1 MPDQNS
7 LRSSSA
13 VPATRQVRALQELIT
28 SLRKVTKPGN
38 WFAVFLLLA
47 SGVVSMLVPDTQA
60 WAQSAASNAES
71 NTSLPAHVIEQFG
84 ESPAV
89 PTGPVDDTLKQAMD
103 VIFIDFLDS
112 TNWGTDESIALT
124 VINKSEDPRI
134 GWLIADMMR
143 FVSQTGLIAIFAD
156 SATELLG
163 ITFKDGNVWGLTT
176 DHLMAWDIP
185 PPPDYLTYK
194 RHIFTSLIPGWE
206 NIFVEGDI
214 DWRHVSWG
222 GVLIDARAYNETLEP
237 CNCIPAA
244 DNPEVTDVAGAT
256 WLKDDDI
263 VFGVNVGDEY
273 RAYPRQIMEVREMV
287 NDTLGGRHLGM
298 PYCTLCGSMQAYFTD
313 DVPDDV
319 ERPVLRTSGLLIR
332 SNKVMYDIN
341 TYSVFDTFLGTAV
354 TGPLAEKGIKLEQ
367 AGVVTTDWGTWKKAY
382 PQTTV
387 LKEEYALGRNPD
399 FRNNRDANGPIF
411 PVGDVDP
418 RLPVHEDV
426 VGVVTASGKPVAF
439 HRAKAL
445 AALIRGETVTYEN
458 IKLKLEGG
466 GVKAVDTEGGD
477 LGGHQAFWFAWS
489 QFYPDTDLW
498 QGS

>member
-1 MPDQNS
+1 
-7 LRSSSA
+7 
-13 VPATRQVRALQELIT
+13 
-28 SLRKVTKPGN
+28 
-38 WFAVFLLLA
+38 
-47 SGVVSMLVPDTQA
+47 
-60 WAQSAASNAES
+60 
-71 NTSLPAHVIEQFG
+71 
-84 ESPAV
+84 
-89 PTGPVDDTLKQAMD
+89 
-103 VIFIDFLDS
+103 
-112 TNWGTDESIALT
+112 
-124 VINKSEDPRI
+124 
-134 GWLIADMMR
+134 
-143 FVSQTGLIAIFAD
+143 
-156 SATELLG
+156 
-163 ITFKDGNVWGLTT
+163 
-176 DHLMAWDIP
+176 MAWDIP
-185 PPPDYLTYK
+185 APPGYLTYK
-194 RHIFTSLIPGWE
+194 RQIFTSLIPGWE

-222 GVLIDARAYNETLEP
+222 GVLIDARAYDETLEP

-244 DNPEVTDVAGAT
+244 DNPEVTDVAGAD

-287 NDTLGGRHLGM
+287 NDTLGGRNLGI

-313 DVPDDV
+313 DVPEGV

-332 SNKVMYDIN
+332 SNKVMYDVN

-354 TGPLAEKGIKLEQ
+354 TGPLADKGVKLKQ

-387 LKEEYALGRNPD
+387 LKEKYALGRNPD

-418 RLPVHEDV
+418 RLPVHEDI

-439 HRAKAL
+439 QRTKAL
-445 AALIRGETVTYEN
+445 AALIRGETITYEN
-458 IKLKLEGG
+458 IELKLEGG
-466 GVKAVDTEGGD
+466 GVKALSTDGED

-489 QFYPDTDLW
+489 QFYPETVLW